1 MSSATWRSV
10 FTYNKHTQITARA
23 VRNSLQE
30 NQRLTAEKRGLTALS
45 GRALTGDGTSI
56 RYLTR
61 KSCASSRSRIADIEA
76 QISELERTLSS
87 LKEEKDSIRDRLAT
101 YAYPVLTLPG
111 EIVSEIFVHFLPDFP
126 RYPPPIGLLSPY
138 LLCQICREWR
148 DIALATPALWSV
160 ISLSFREDG
169 RFPQKLRYLQTSIER
184 SGSCRLSLKLGTM
197 GTSLAH
203 KSLAVL
209 NHVVINH
216 FHRVEYLDLSSWSGY
231 EFPTYTE
238 LSLPCLR
245 GLKFGDLPEEPAT
258 PLVAPVL
265 HQVVLHYFGGI
276 GNSFFPWSQ
285 LTAITVA
292 ELIEL
297 GEYGY
302 LMNELINIVHC
313 RLSIYPA
320 GHLSLGDITLAHLE
334 TCILENPSR
343 YPAPSGII
351 ATLTLPALRRFQIAE
366 TLFADKDDPVD
377 SITALVT
384 RSGCNL
390 RELSI
395 TDANTAHITAYY
407 HDAFPSTSLTF
418 SPLDITEPF
427 LMRWQDG
434 PEDTESSDSDDE
446 SEGTDS
452 ED

>member
-1 MSSATWRSV
+1 MEPAASDTSRERA
-10 FTYNKHTQITARA
+10 ARA
-23 VRNSLQE
+23 
-30 NQRLTAEKRGLTALS
+30 A
-45 GRALTGDGTSI
+45 D
-56 RYLTR
+56 
-61 KSCASSRSRIADIEA
+61 RSRIADIEA
-76 QISELERTLSS
+76 QILELERTISS

-126 RYPPPIGLLSPY
+126 QYPPPIGLLSPY

-148 DIALATPALWSV
+148 HIALATPALWSV
-160 ISLSFREDG
+160 ISLSFRKAG
-169 RFPQKLRYLQTSIER
+169 RVPQTLRYLQTSIER
-184 SGSCRLSLKLGTM
+184 SGSCRLSLKLRAG
-197 GTSLAH
+197 LNQVY
-203 KSLAVL
+203 LDEL
-209 NHVVINH
+209 NHAVINH
-216 FHRVEYLDLSSWSGY
+216 FHRVEYLDVSSFPGY
-231 EFPTYTE
+231 EFPTD
-238 LSLPCLR
+238 SLPCLR
-245 GLKFGDLPEEPAT
+245 GLNFGDLSEEPAT

-302 LMNELINIVHC
+302 LMNELVNIVHC
-313 RLSIYPA
+313 RLSIYPE
-320 GHLSLGDITLAHLE
+320 GQLSLGDITLAHLE

-343 YPAPSGII
+343 RPAPSGII
-351 ATLTLPALRRFQIAE
+351 ATLTLPVLRRFQIAE
-366 TLFADKDDPVD
+366 TLFADRDGLVD

-418 SPLDITEPF
+418 SSLDIKEPF
-427 LMRWQDG
+427 LLRWQDG
-434 PEDTESSDSDDE
+434 PEDAESSDP
-446 SEGTDS
+446 